1 MLAKGELQCSR
12 GIRRQSQA
20 NLQTPVPLFSLAAT
34 LQKYLY
40 LSTIAW
46 GLRRLAR
53 SARHRET
60 SRPVWLREAGIN
72 KPKVRQHSRIL
83 KSN

>member
-1 MLAKGELQCSR
+1 MLDRLRMLAKGELQCSR

-40 LSTIAW
+40 LFTIFGVCE
-46 GLRRLAR
+46 GLPGVQG
-53 SARHRET
+53 T
-60 SRPVWLREAGIN
+60 
-72 KPKVRQHSRIL
+72 VRQADLSG
-83 KSN
+83 